1 MDINFVAVI
10 VSALVAFIIG
20 FLFHGPL
27 FGKMWMKLANIT
39 PTGNEKM
46 SDMYGQMGMNLLANV
61 VTAFVLAILITLI
74 SESGYLF
81 DKSLVCIGM
90 IGSALVWA
98 GVVVPGSSMDSIWM
112 GKSWKLWIFECI
124 SSLAMFLA
132 MGAIIGALM

>member
-1 MDINFVAVI
+1 MDINFIAVI

-46 SDMYGQMGMNLLANV
+46 SDMYGQMGMNLLANI
-61 VTAFVLAILITLI
+61 VTGFVLAILITLI

-124 SSLAMFLA
+124 CSLVMLLA
-132 MGAIIGALM
+132 MGAILGAWM

>member
-10 VSALVAFIIG
+10 VSSLAAFIIG

-46 SDMYGQMGMNLLANV
+46 SDMYGQMGMNLLANI
-61 VTAFVLAILITLI
+61 VTAFVLAVLITLI
-74 SESGYLF
+74 SESSFLF

-90 IGSALVWA
+90 IGSILVWA

-124 SSLAMFLA
+124 CSLVMLLA
-132 MGAIIGALM
+132 MGAILGAWI